1 MRPALPVAALLG
13 AAAVGCGGQPPAR
26 PAPSATEWRANTRQ
40 VVEQL
45 RVDVESA
52 AIGGTS
58 RAAAAR
64 ALADTSSLYALL
76 VAYADLG
83 GCRAMVR
90 AAAPPAR
97 VASVVEPA
105 CDRLQRASALFARAV
120 QRSDPA
126 ALVRAT
132 AATAGAEP
140 QLVRA
145 MLAIRRG

>member
-1 MRPALPVAALLG
+1 MKHALPPALLLG
-13 AAAVGCGGQPPAR
+13 AALAGCGGPPSTGTT
-26 PAPSATEWRANTRQ
+26 PAATAWRANTRQ

-45 RVDVESA
+45 RVDVEAA

-76 VAYADLG
+76 VAYSDLG
-83 GCRAMVR
+83 GCRAMVS

-97 VASVVEPA
+97 VAAVVEPA
-105 CDRLQRASALFARAV
+105 CDRLQRASALFARAA

-132 AATAGAEP
+132 AETARAEP